1 MKILT
6 TLSLFLCFLCT
17 QLVAQTG
24 STAPSLIEH
33 ASPDHG
39 ISREIATLAQQV
51 ASDPGYAETEWWMQQ
66 YLEAAQQKKAEFGNA
81 LPDTSCILTIPIVFH
96 VFHPNGSAGVPFSQI
111 DYAMQDLNRT
121 FAGADADYLTVNAA
135 FDGVKSYTRIRFALA
150 KIDPKGNPT
159 NGIVYYQDRQSGF
172 GNGWGYDPQIASCA
186 WDNYKYFNVYIMH
199 DLYANNVTNNSGI
212 AWYPSTFMSDYKI
225 ARVVYNYV
233 YFGYGGSSYNN
244 LDFNQTFTHEC
255 GHYLHLIHTFEGGNC
270 ASAGD
275 QCADTPPTDVAGAG
289 CNAVRCG
296 GLINGENYMDYNT
309 SCYKNFTMD
318 QNTRME
324 AALTSPSRQP
334 LWQYDNLVATGL
346 LDPKSEHSCVM
357 AQAFFA
363 YSKTKLVED
372 IANDGSIEMPP
383 VIIYACG
390 GAEFALQGAPLQE
403 GLHYTISNIP
413 AGLSTSIVSA
423 ADGKS
428 ATLTLVGIAL
438 QHDAANSIS
447 NIILTFSN
455 EAVVGSNAANILN
468 YTSTFNLTFLRPW
481 RTICS
486 TETLTTTENSSWNQ
500 FETTGPIPRYYGLWY
515 NAGSYYLENYGR
527 GIITTSV
534 NSDNIQFLSAGAA
547 IGATS
552 PWRMGG
558 NQGVLFAPN
567 YPDLNNQTG
576 YVGFRMQA
584 GKDFFYGW
592 MLISVSS
599 TNGITL
605 LEYQY
610 NEKPNEPILAGALP
624 LLTVNNTVVCAGESA
639 TLMVAGAPNFV
650 WSNGATTSTITVN
663 PSVSTTYT
671 VTGTNP
677 GCPDAQAMAEV
688 TVNPLPLVSV
698 NSPGIC
704 EGQTATLIASGA
716 ETYLWSTGATGDS
729 IGVSP
734 VASATYTVTGVLNGC
749 SSDPISAVVTV
760 QPLPILTLNNP
771 NICEGQTA
779 TLIASGAETYLWSTG
794 ANGDS
799 IGVSP
804 VVSATYTVTG
814 VLNGCASDP
823 ISAVVTVQALPIL
836 TLNNPNI
843 CEGQTATLIADGA
856 ETYLWSTGATGVSI
870 GVSPVASTTY
880 TVTGVL
886 NGCSS
891 DPISAVVTVQPLPI
905 LTLNNPNIC
914 EGQTATLIASGAET
928 YLWSTGATGVSIG
941 VSPVVSATYTVTGV
955 LNGCA
960 SDPVSAVVTVQALP
974 IITLNNPIICEGQTA
989 TLIASGAEIY
999 LWSTGA
1005 TGVSIGVSPVVSATY
1020 TVTGVMN
1027 GCASDPV
1034 SAEVL
1039 VDALPSDSI
1048 LVSGNTLTAFEPN
1061 GSYQWL
1067 NCINNNWMPNATD
1080 QAFTPSLDGN
1090 YAVIITNGACVDT
1103 STCISVLVSGI
1114 PRLFEESDVCISP
1127 NPTSGIFRVEL
1138 NHSIENLSLR
1148 IYNARGQC
1156 IHSEA
1161 YSSTRLVV
1169 IDLSEYSAG
1178 CYIVQIMAEGKFYNT
1193 SVFKQ

>member
-1 MKILT
+1 MKILP
-6 TLSLFLCFLCT
+6 TLPLFLCFFCT
-17 QLVAQTG
+17 QLVAQIG
-24 STAPSLIEH
+24 PAAPSLIEH
-33 ASPDHG
+33 TSPDHG

-51 ASDPGYAETEWWMQQ
+51 ASDPGFAETEWWVQK
-66 YLEAAQQKKAEFGNA
+66 YLEAAQLRKAEFGNT

-135 FDGVKSYTRIRFALA
+135 FAGVKSYTKIRFALA
-150 KIDPKGNPT
+150 KIDPKGNLT
-159 NGIVYYQDRQSGF
+159 NGIVYYQDKQSGF
-172 GNGWGYDPQIASCA
+172 GNSWGYDPQIASCA

-212 AWYPSTFMSDYKI
+212 AWYPSTFMSDYRI

-233 YFGYGGSSYNN
+233 YLGYGGSSYNN

-296 GLINGENYMDYNT
+296 GLVNGENYMDYNT

-324 AALTSPSRQP
+324 AALTSPSRQS

-346 LDPKSEHSCVM
+346 LDPNSEHSCVM
-357 AQAFFA
+357 AQPFFA
-363 YSKTKLVED
+363 YSKTNLVED

-390 GAEFALQGAPLQE
+390 GAVFALPGATLQE
-403 GLHYTISNIP
+403 DLHYTISNLP
-413 AGLSTSIVSA
+413 AGLSVSIVSA

-428 ATLTLVGIAL
+428 ATLTFVGKAL

-447 NIILTFSN
+447 NIILMFSN

-468 YTSTFNLTFLRPW
+468 YTTTFNLTFLKSW

-527 GIITTSV
+527 GIISTSV
-534 NSDNIQFLSAGAA
+534 NSDNIQFLSAGTA
-547 IGATS
+547 IGGS
-552 PWRMGG
+552 SLWRMGG
-558 NQGVLFAPN
+558 NQGVLYAPN

-605 LEYQY
+605 LGYQY

-624 LLTVNNTVVCAGESA
+624 MLTVNNAVICAGESA
-639 TLMVAGAPNFV
+639 TLMVAGAPNYI
-650 WSNGATTSTITVN
+650 WSNGATTSTIAVS
-663 PSVSTTYT
+663 PSASTTYT

-677 GCPDAQAMAEV
+677 GCPAAQAMAEV
-688 TVNPLPLVSV
+688 IVNPLPLVSV
-698 NSPGIC
+698 NNPAICAGQSATLIASGAETYLWSTGATDASISASPIVSTTYTVTGVLNGCYADPVSALVTVNAIPTITINNADICEGQTATLISSGAETYLWSNGATDASISVSPLASTTYTVTGVLDGCSSDPASALVTVQALPILTVNNPVIC

-716 ETYLWSTGATGDS
+716 ETYLWSNGATEGS
-729 IGVSP
+729 TMVSP
-734 VASATYTVTGVLNGC
+734 VTSTTYQVIGSTNGC
-749 SSDPISAVVTV
+749 SAA
-760 QPLPILTLNNP
+760 PL
-771 NICEGQTA
+771 
-779 TLIASGAETYLWSTG
+779 
-794 ANGDS
+794 
-799 IGVSP
+799 
-804 VVSATYTVTG
+804 
-814 VLNGCASDP
+814 
-823 ISAVVTVQALPIL
+823 
-836 TLNNPNI
+836 
-843 CEGQTATLIADGA
+843 
-856 ETYLWSTGATGVSI
+856 
-870 GVSPVASTTY
+870 
-880 TVTGVL
+880 
-886 NGCSS
+886 
-891 DPISAVVTVQPLPI
+891 
-905 LTLNNPNIC
+905 
-914 EGQTATLIASGAET
+914 
-928 YLWSTGATGVSIG
+928 
-941 VSPVVSATYTVTGV
+941 
-955 LNGCA
+955 
-960 SDPVSAVVTVQALP
+960 
-974 IITLNNPIICEGQTA
+974 
-989 TLIASGAEIY
+989 
-999 LWSTGA
+999 
-1005 TGVSIGVSPVVSATY
+1005 
-1020 TVTGVMN
+1020 
-1027 GCASDPV
+1027 

-1039 VDALPSDSI
+1039 VDAHPSDSI
-1048 LVSGNTLTAFEPN
+1048 LVSGNTLAAFESN
-1061 GSYQWL
+1061 ASYQWL
-1067 NCINNNWMPNATD
+1067 NCINNHWMPNATD
-1080 QAFTPSLDGN
+1080 QTFTPIFDGI
-1090 YAVIITNGACVDT
+1090 YAVIITNGACIDT
-1103 STCISVLVSGI
+1103 SICISVLVSGI
-1114 PRLFEESDVCISP
+1114 PRLFEEKDVCISP

-1138 NHSIENLSLR
+1138 NQNIENLSLR
-1148 IYNARGQC
+1148 IYNTRGQW
-1156 IHSEA
+1156 IHSET
-1161 YSSTRLVV
+1161 YSNTRLVV

-1178 CYIVQIMAEGKFYNT
+1178 GYIVQIMAEGKFYNAC
-1193 SVFKQ
+1193 VFKQ